1 MTGATEGAGRA
12 GARYASPVDYERYG
26 HYGQGRGFD
35 TGSSRPPRLGPWPAS
50 RISRLSGI

>member
-35 TGSSRPPRLGPWPAS
+35 TGSSRPPRL
-50 RISRLSGI
+50 